1 MLGDPT
7 EVAILIAARERG
19 IHRDDIERTNAR
31 VTESPFDSILKRM
44 AIERADGQV
53 YIKGAVESVL
63 PLCVKDVGDAAQA
76 NAQMAERGLRIL
88 AVAVAPTRT
97 DQPATL
103 IGLIG
108 IPDPPRTEAIEA
120 VAAARA
126 AGITTVMITGDH
138 PLTARAIARELGIV
152 ASRDVEADVV
162 HARATPEDKIRIVRE
177 WRRAAPSWR

>member
-1 MLGDPT
+1 
-7 EVAILIAARERG
+7 
-19 IHRDDIERTNAR
+19 
-31 VTESPFDSILKRM
+31 
-44 AIERADGQV
+44 
-53 YIKGAVESVL
+53 
-63 PLCVKDVGDAAQA
+63 
-76 NAQMAERGLRIL
+76 MAERGLRIL

-152 ASRDVEADVV
+152 SSRDVEAEVV

-177 WRRAAPSWR
+177 WKARGAVVAMTGDGSGLCADVAGGPWPRDGHRDLEARSPTRASQRRRP